1 MHNRPAKGGDH
12 SHSNRTENVRATLAA
27 LESGNVDAGIVYKT
41 DASICKAVKVVFEV
55 PAKEGPDI
63 SYPIAVVKGSK
74 NPEAAMKFLD
84 YLKSEQALTVFRK
97 YGIAGVAQSQWEIVG
112 FTVLVAGLATVAIFP
127 FGVALAWLLARRSWS
142 GKSIVKTL
150 VALPLVMPPVTKKF
164 DDAMNNNDAAARA
177 ALYTED
183 GGRFSVGMPS
193 RDIMQTCCRKCT
205 SATMSSRTIRIPLTL
220 QVQLA
225 KRCGKPHSRKLR
237 LRPKFATG
245 EHLLRVGD

>member
-1 MHNRPAKGGDH
+1 
-12 SHSNRTENVRATLAA
+12 VRATLAA

-41 DASICKAVKVVFEV
+41 DASISKAVKVVFEV

-183 GGRFSVGMPS
+183 AIFGRDAIE
-193 RDIMQTCCRKCT
+193 RHYADCCRKCT

>member
-1 MHNRPAKGGDH
+1 
-12 SHSNRTENVRATLAA
+12 VRATLAA

-183 GGRFSVGMPS
+183 AIFGRDAIERHYADLLQKVHFSNHV
-193 RDIMQTCCRKCT
+193 
-205 SATMSSRTIRIPLTL
+205 LTDD
-220 QVQLA
+220 QDSPHITGPLA